1 MINPDYNSTRSRERQ
16 DKGNLVF
23 SYKLHEQVR
32 WAHLSRLRFPALL
45 PKENSSHN
53 QYNKSFTKQA
63 C

>member
-1 MINPDYNSTRSRERQ
+1 MINPDYNSTGLRERQ

-32 WAHLSRLRFPALL
+32 WAHLSRLGFPALV
-45 PKENSSHN
+45 PQENSSYN